1 MYARNIVFFL
11 CVFKKVIQDLD
22 TKRPSIQFVDQLL
35 TFIKKAQTN
44 EKQWLCETWSNQEE
58 WEKEELK
65 Q

>member
-1 MYARNIVFFL
+1 
-11 CVFKKVIQDLD
+11 VIQDLD

-44 EKQWLCETWSNQEE
+44 EKQWLCEAWSNQEE

>member
-1 MYARNIVFFL
+1 
-11 CVFKKVIQDLD
+11 VIQDLD